1 MAAKRLERLHTWNGW
16 NLLFLFVSGAI
27 LYWPALRGATAPIR
41 VPLKYL
47 HIASGLMSLV
57 VLLQYSPLAAAHW
70 QRLRQRIGQKA
81 NVILLSA
88 LLLGWGLT
96 GVLLWFQRSLPPG
109 WAETALL
116 WHDRLT
122 WFALP
127 WALAHSVTRYW
138 KLRLLPVNTPLRED
152 RRVLLAGA
160 AAVLG
165 AVLWGRLGRALGLP
179 GLASAPVAGDTN
191 GSDHMPADGSTF
203 TLPPIEPK
211 PAEITE
217 RGRFRVYTVTDIPK
231 FDARTWRFTV
241 SGLVNQPLTLS
252 WDEFTQL
259 PGTTQ
264 LNDFH
269 CVTGWSVINVL
280 WEGAKLADLLD
291 KAGVKPE
298 ARFVKFIS
306 GDGVYTDSLDL
317 STARLGDVMLTW
329 AMDGSP
335 LPTAL
340 GGPVRLIVPEMYGY
354 KSVKWLQA
362 IQLTATEHVGYWEE
376 RGYPADAWLNRS

>member
-1 MAAKRLERLHTWNGW
+1 MTTQRLAQLHAWNGW
-16 NLLFLFVSGAI
+16 NLLFLFISGVL
-27 LYWPALRGATAPIR
+27 LYLPALRGVTAPVR
-41 VPLKYL
+41 VPLKYV
-47 HIASGLMSLV
+47 HIASGLLSLV
-57 VLLQYSPLAAAHW
+57 LLAQYRPLAAEHW

-81 NVILLSA
+81 NVVLLTALLSGWGVSG
-88 LLLGWGLT
+88 LLLWL
-96 GVLLWFQRSLPPG
+96 QRSLPSG
-109 WAETALL
+109 WAETALR

-122 WFALP
+122 WIAIP
-127 WALAHSVTRYW
+127 WAVAHAATRYW
-138 KLRLLPVNTPLRED
+138 KIRLLPVNAPLQED

-160 AAVLG
+160 AVAVG
-165 AVLWGRLGRALGLP
+165 AALWGHLGRVLHLP
-179 GLASAPVAGDTN
+179 GFTEEAASGAPAAD
-191 GSDHMPADGSTF
+191 SHMPVDGSGF
-203 TLPPIEPK
+203 TPPPVEPK
-211 PAEITE
+211 PADIVE

-241 SGLVNQPLTLS
+241 SGLVDQPLTLT

-340 GGPVRLIVPEMYGY
+340 GGPIRLIVPEMYGY